1 MEEAKDYK
9 KYLKGLKDA
18 TSRKGPKNIKMRKIM
33 GLAGMKLGNIQG
45 LLAGR
50 SALKKRTGGAMLK
63 NPGKADLNKDGK
75 LSGYEKK
82 RGMAIEKS
90 MSGKPM
96 KAVGG
101 ALALGVGG
109 DKLRKKFG
117 KKMPLGLGAAALL
130 ADKKK
135 KILGRSKGGGADTG
149 KKGEMKSKIGVT
161 MNKLKRRIKGTV
173 SRPEMKF
180 IRKMVPGVATKMGGG
195 MMKKYSVGGNVLHKL
210 KSQKEL
216 KKITSSDAY
225 KKADYKGKTQMLGGK
240 ATSGKD
246 MQKKMG
252 GGMMMKPM
260 GYKKG
265 TSVMARGCKLG
276 RKKATKIM

>member
-90 MSGKPM
+90 MSGKRFGGVM
-96 KAVGG
+96 K
-101 ALALGVGG
+101 
-109 DKLRKKFG
+109 
-117 KKMPLGLGAAALL
+117 
-130 ADKKK
+130 
-135 KILGRSKGGGADTG
+135 RSKGGGADTG
-149 KKGEMKSKIGVT
+149 KVGEMKSKVGVT

-276 RKKATKIM
+276 RKKATKIT

>member
-9 KYLKGLKDA
+9 KYLKGLKKA
-18 TSRKGPKNIKMRKIM
+18 TSRKLVKPR
-33 GLAGMKLGNIQG
+33 KLGILGFTPKEIQG
-45 LLAGR
+45 LLVGR

-63 NPGKADLNKDGK
+63 NPGKADLDKDGK

-90 MSGKPM
+90 MSSKRF
-96 KAVGG
+96 GG
-101 ALALGVGG
+101 AM
-109 DKLRKKFG
+109 K
-117 KKMPLGLGAAALL
+117 
-130 ADKKK
+130 
-135 KILGRSKGGGADTG
+135 RSKGGGADTG
-149 KKGEMKSKIGVT
+149 KVGEMKSKVGVASNRVRRLLKN
-161 MNKLKRRIKGTV
+161 MKGAASSKEVKLLKNL
-173 SRPEMKF
+173 
-180 IRKMVPGVATKMGGG
+180 VPGEAARGIGTKLAQAIKKSKANKMGGG

-252 GGMMMKPM
+252 GGMMNKPM

-265 TSVMARGCKLG
+265 TMIMARGCKLG
-276 RKKATKIM
+276 RKKATKIT